1 MRNFG
6 CFCWRRQK
14 YVGQI
19 RPLSTIDGVAASL
32 DEYGR
37 VYATG
42 RRKTSVARVWLKDG
56 SGQFVVNS
64 KPLIE
69 YFQPMQRQDITLP
82 FAVSGASCLFDVICT
97 VKGGGISGKA

>member
-1 MRNFG
+1 MND
-6 CFCWRRQK
+6 
-14 YVGQI
+14 I
-19 RPLSTIDGVAASL
+19 MTI
-32 DEYGR
+32 ER
-37 VYATG
+37 INCPPTG
-42 RRKTSVARVWLKDG
+42 LAPSQHCVARVWLKDG